1 METHIVRQPILDKE
15 QKVVAYEIVYSQD
28 ASTLYNKRDAHV
40 ANTIISFFNEL
51 GAENFLDG
59 KDCFLTFT
67 PNLLLRGIPKVF
79 DPKKLVIQIEEN
91 ILINPEAKD
100 LVSQYKKDGYRIA
113 ILGFD
118 FNRQFL
124 NILSEIDIIKVDFSD
139 VNSGT
144 IDVLC
149 KLAKSFSKQI
159 AAYNVNSPE
168 AKELAINYSCDFIQG
183 RNVSGM
189 MSTKV
194 HKMEHLKSNFFRLM
208 GAINKETPDFDE
220 ISQIISLDV
229 TLAFSLLSLVNSSY
243 FALPNRV
250 KDVKQ
255 ALTILGLEQ
264 LRQWLFLLSFSGD
277 GGMADELIKI
287 SFLRAVFCQEV
298 SRFVSGFP
306 ISHQEAYLLGMFSTL
321 GLLLEVPMHSAI
333 VQLPLS
339 EELKNG
345 LMGGEGKCGQLLNLC
360 IAYEKGSWRQ
370 VSGLAGELMLGED
383 VIKAKYLEAV
393 EYVNGIWSEL
403 TM

>member
-1 METHIVRQPILDKE
+1 METHIVRQPILDRE

-40 ANTIISFFNEL
+40 ANTIISFFGEL
-51 GAENFLDG
+51 GAENFLAG

-67 PNLLLRGIPKVF
+67 PNLLMKDIPRVF
-79 DPKKLVIQIEEN
+79 DVSKLVIQIEEN
-91 ILINPEAKD
+91 ILVNPEAKD
-100 LVSQYKKDGYRIA
+100 MVSRYKKDGYRIA

-124 NILSEIDIIKVDFSD
+124 NVLSEIDIIKVDFSD
-139 VNSGT
+139 IHSES
-144 IDVLC
+144 IEVLC

-159 AAYNVNSPE
+159 AAYGVNSPE
-168 AKELAINYSCDFIQG
+168 ARELALSHGCDFIQG
-183 RNVSGM
+183 ESVSGM
-189 MSTKV
+189 MSTRV

-208 GAINKETPDFDE
+208 AAISKETPNFDE
-220 ISQIISLDV
+220 IAQIISLDV
-229 TLAFSLLSLVNSSY
+229 TLAFSLLTLVNSSY

-255 ALTILGLEQ
+255 ALTILGLDQ
-264 LRQWLFLLSFSGD
+264 LRQWMFLLSFSGD
-277 GGMADELIKI
+277 GGVTDELIKI

-321 GLLLEVPMHSAI
+321 GLLLEVPIHSAI
-333 VQLPLS
+333 AQLPLS

-345 LMGGEGKCGQLLNLC
+345 LMGGPGKCSLLLKLC
-360 IAYEKGSWRQ
+360 VAYEKGDWRQ
-370 VSGLAGELMLGED
+370 VSSLAGELSLGED

-393 EYVNGIWSEL
+393 EYVNGIWAEL
-403 TM
+403 TA